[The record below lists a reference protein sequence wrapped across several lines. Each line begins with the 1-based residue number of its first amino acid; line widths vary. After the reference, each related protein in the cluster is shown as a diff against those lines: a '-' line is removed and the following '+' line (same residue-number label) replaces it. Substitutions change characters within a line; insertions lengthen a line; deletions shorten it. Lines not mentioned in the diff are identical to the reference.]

1 MTRNSEDDI
10 DYSLYLV
17 TGRDLLPH
25 GMDYLRSLEESLIG
39 GVTVVQIRE
48 KIADTAE
55 FLSVATA
62 SKVLCDKYNVPL
74 FINDR
79 IDIALAV
86 GARGV
91 HLGQTDM
98 PIDIARKLLP
108 PETIIGVS
116 CNTLEHVKQAVRSGA
131 DYVGIGAVYGTQTK
145 KLTSPEVGV
154 RGVGPL
160 LEALDGTEIK
170 AVAIGGIK
178 QSNLMRILHGSVSST
193 GHSLDGVAVVSEI
206 VASRDP
212 KTVSEELRG
221 ILNTFKDNTNSF
233 KCKSILKAD
242 FIVEEVI
249 RLMSS
254 VKASNPLI
262 HQITNTVVSTQS
274 ANITLALGASPI
286 MAFDAQ
292 EMEDIAKVCGAC
304 LINIGTLTNATRDGM
319 VKAGYYTNRNHK
331 PVILDPVGVG
341 ASGFRKDS
349 VQELLNAWQPSVIKG
364 NAGELA
370 TIAGSTE
377 VLSKGVDSVGPGFRD
392 PISFVRNLALKERCV
407 VVLTGT
413 IDYISDGFYVIALS
427 NGDEMLGKITGS
439 GCIVGS
445 CVATYCSATS
455 SSSKSLVRPE
465 TLLGAVGG
473 VLVLTIAAEVAAKR
487 KDVQG
492 RGSFLPALI
501 DELGALTPDKI
512 REMVKI
518 QVYPA

>member
-1 MTRNSEDDI
+1 MTRNGDNI

-25 GMDYLRSLEESLIG
+25 GMDYLYSLEQSLIG

-48 KIADTAE
+48 KTADAAE

-62 SKVLCDKYNVPL
+62 SKTLCDKYNVPL

-98 PIDIARKLLP
+98 PVDVARKLLP

-116 CNTLEHVKQAVRSGA
+116 CNTLGHVEQAVRSGA
-131 DYVGIGAVYGTQTK
+131 DYVGIGAIYGTQTK

-154 RGVGPL
+154 RGIGPL
-160 LEALDGTEIK
+160 LQELDGTKVK

-178 QSNLMRILHGSVSST
+178 QSNLLRTLHRSVSST

-212 KTVSEELRG
+212 KTISEELRS
-221 ILNTFKDNTNSF
+221 ILNIFKNNTSSF
-233 KCKSILKAD
+233 QCTSLLKPD
-242 FIVEEVI
+242 SIVEEVI
-249 RLMSS
+249 RLMGN
-254 VKASNPLI
+254 VKDSNPLI

-292 EMEDIAKVCGAC
+292 EMEDIVKVCGAC

-319 VKAGYYTNRNHK
+319 LKAGYYANRNYR
-331 PVILDPVGVG
+331 PVVLDPVGVG
-341 ASGFRKDS
+341 ASAFRKDS
-349 VQELLNAWQPSVIKG
+349 VQALLNAWQPSVIKG
-364 NAGELA
+364 NAGELG

-377 VLSKGVDSVGPGFRD
+377 VLSKGVDSVGPGFED
-392 PISFVRNLALKERCV
+392 PISFVRNLARKERCI

-413 IDYISDGFYVIALS
+413 IDYISDGFYVIKLS

-445 CVATYCSATS
+445 CVATYCSVANS
-455 SSSKSLVRPE
+455 GSSLVSSE
-465 TLLGAVGG
+465 TLWGAVGG

-512 REMVKI
+512 RKLAKI